1 MLRADLR
8 TAGYGEEIG
17 TGMTLEREARVRR
30 AVAADVAALVA
41 LRAEMF
47 DAMGIDASG
56 ESWRAAAH
64 EWFSTRLDDPDFGV
78 FVVEDGGAV
87 VASAVGAIRDAAP
100 SPSCPEGR
108 DVLINNVCTL
118 PAYRG
123 RGLGSAAFD
132 AVLAWARGTGVAR
145 AELMAT
151 EGGRSIY
158 EKGGFVAN
166 SSLAMRA
173 ML

>member
-1 MLRADLR
+1 MG
-8 TAGYGEEIG
+8 AGVTSESV
-17 TGMTLEREARVRR
+17 TQVRR
-30 AVAADVAALVA
+30 AVAADAAALVV

-47 DAMGIDASG
+47 DAMGVDASG
-56 ESWRAAAH
+56 ASWRAAAR
-64 EWFSTRLDDPDFGV
+64 EWFRTRLDDPDYGI
-78 FVVEDGGAV
+78 FVVEEDGAV

-123 RGLGSAAFD
+123 HGFGSAVFD
-132 AVLAWARGTGVAR
+132 AVLAWARTTGAGR

-151 EGGRSIY
+151 DGGRTIY
-158 EKGGFVAN
+158 ERAGFVAN
-166 SSLAMRA
+166 SSLTMRA

>member
-1 MLRADLR
+1 MAK
-8 TAGYGEEIG
+8 G
-17 TGMTLEREARVRR
+17 RR
-30 AVAADVAALVA
+30 AAAVDVAALVA

-47 DAMGIDASG
+47 AAMGIDASG
-56 ESWRAAAH
+56 EAWRVAAH
-64 EWFSTRLDDPDFGV
+64 EWFERRLDDPDFGI
-78 FVVEDGGAV
+78 FVVEDGGVV

-100 SPSCPEGR
+100 SPSCPKGR
-108 DVLINNVCTL
+108 DVLINNVCAL

-132 AVLAWARGTGVAR
+132 AVLAWARGTGVER
-145 AELMAT
+145 AEMMAT
-151 EGGRSIY
+151 DGGRRIY
-158 EKGGFVAN
+158 EKAGFVVN

>member
-1 MLRADLR
+1 
-8 TAGYGEEIG
+8 
-17 TGMTLEREARVRR
+17 
-30 AVAADVAALVA
+30 
-41 LRAEMF
+41 MF
-47 DAMGIDASG
+47 DAMGIDASD
-56 ESWRAAAH
+56 ESWRITAH
-64 EWFSTRLDDPDFGV
+64 KWFEMRLDDPDFGI
-78 FVVEDGGAV
+78 FVVEDDSVV

-100 SPSCPEGR
+100 SPSCPNGR

-132 AVLAWARGTGVAR
+132 AVLAWARGTGVER

-151 EGGRSIY
+151 VGGRGIY
-158 EKGGFVAN
+158 EKAGFVVN

>member
-1 MLRADLR
+1 MAK
-8 TAGYGEEIG
+8 G
-17 TGMTLEREARVRR
+17 RR
-30 AVAADVAALVA
+30 AAAVDVAALVA

-47 DAMGIDASG
+47 AAMGIDASG
-56 ESWRAAAH
+56 EAWRVAAH
-64 EWFSTRLDDPDFGV
+64 EWFERRLDDPDFGI
-78 FVVEDGGAV
+78 FVVEDGGVV

-100 SPSCPEGR
+100 SPSCPKGR
-108 DVLINNVCTL
+108 DVLINNVCAL

-123 RGLGSAAFD
+123 RGLGAAAFD
-132 AVLAWARGTGVAR
+132 AVLAWARGTGVER

-151 EGGRSIY
+151 DGGRRIY
-158 EKGGFVAN
+158 EKAGFVVN